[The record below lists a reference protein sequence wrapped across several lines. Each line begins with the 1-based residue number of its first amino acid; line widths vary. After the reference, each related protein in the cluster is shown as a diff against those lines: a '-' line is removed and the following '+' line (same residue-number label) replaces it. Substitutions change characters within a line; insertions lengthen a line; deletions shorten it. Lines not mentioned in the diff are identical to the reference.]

1 MDIEKTR
8 RKVRR
13 ARIAEVAALT
23 VAILALGAVFVII
36 VQSIIQDTNRR
47 RQLGVQI
54 ESVTLLDIHGD
65 TIILDENGKY
75 THFYKK

>member
-8 RKVRR
+8 RKIKRS
-13 ARIAEVAALT
+13 RIIEITALT
-23 VAILALGAVFVII
+23 VAIIALGATFFII
-36 VQSIIQDTNRR
+36 VQSIVQDTNRR

-54 ESVTLLDIHGD
+54 ESVTLLDVNGD

>member
-8 RKVRR
+8 KQIKR
-13 ARIAEVAALT
+13 ARIAEITALT

-36 VQSIIQDTNRR
+36 VQSIIQNTNRVA
-47 RQLGVQI
+47 QLGVQI
-54 ESVTLLDIHGD
+54 ESVTLLDVNGD
-65 TIILDENGKY
+65 TVILDENGKY

>member
-8 RKVRR
+8 RKARR
-13 ARIAEVAALT
+13 ARIAEITALT
-23 VAILALGAVFVII
+23 VVILALGAVFVII

-54 ESVTLLDIHGD
+54 ESVTLLDVNGD

>member
-8 RKVRR
+8 RKVKR
-13 ARIAEVAALT
+13 ARIAEVTALT

-36 VQSIIQDTNRR
+36 VQSIIQNTNRTE
-47 RQLGVQI
+47 QLGVQI
-54 ESVTLLDIHGD
+54 ESVTLLDINGD